1 MKLDEIKIIA
11 SRESA
16 STDLAN
22 RQRVSIPTTV
32 ANYKNLY
39 GTTTSNAIW
48 DFKGTGSV
56 VFENG
61 ETSLRLASAGQ
72 YHIMQSKEYHY
83 YVAGQPMKFDI
94 TGNHFQIV
102 SGLIKRVGCFSSNA
116 VAPYNS
122 NLDGIWFEA
131 NGVDSKYYFM
141 VYRRGTEVIKQEITP
156 PAGYDFFNFNY
167 LAIDFVWQGGRY
179 IRLSAQLPNG
189 EMTNFAFI
197 DYAQNYHLPFC
208 MMPYLPVRAEI
219 RSTTGTGQIDFIC
232 GAVNRDDG
240 TDKMEVRVRNTPYS
254 ATYTIANI
262 GTRYVLGAVR
272 KNVNFREAFAQVI
285 GGSVALTTADT
296 VLIEF
301 VKNPTL
307 TAGTLTY
314 SAIAESSIE
323 YAQGNGTQTIGATG
337 LNLGGFMASN
347 TSPLVINQD
356 NLLATLYGG
365 IDNTMDVIMMV
376 ATPITAGV
384 TLTNIINYKDLL

>member
-11 SRESA
+11 SREST

-22 RQRVSIPTTV
+22 RQRVTIPTTV

-39 GTTTSNAIW
+39 GTTTSNAVW
-48 DFKGTGSV
+48 DFKGTGST

-61 ETSLRLASAGQ
+61 ETSLRVTAGQ
-72 YHIMQSKEYHY
+72 YRVMQSKEYHY

-94 TGNHFQIV
+94 TGNHFQKDT
-102 SGLIKRVGCFSSNA
+102 GLIKRIGCFSSNA
-116 VAPYNS
+116 VAPYDS
-122 NLDGIWFEA
+122 NFDGIFFEA
-131 NGVDSKYYFM
+131 NGVDDKYWFK
-141 VYRRGTEVIKQEITP
+141 VYRRGTEVIKQEIIP

-167 LAIDFVWQGGRY
+167 LAIDYVWQGGRY

-189 EMTNFAFI
+189 EMTNLAFI
-197 DYAQNYHLPFC
+197 NYAQNYHLPFC
-208 MMPYLPVRAEI
+208 LMPYFPVRIEI
-219 RSTTGTGQIDFIC
+219 RSTTGVGQIDMIC
-232 GAVNRDDG
+232 AAVNRDDG
-240 TDKMEVRVRNTPYS
+240 TDKTEVRVRNTPYS
-254 ATYTIANI
+254 NVFTIANI

-285 GGSVALTTADT
+285 GGSVALTTSDS

-314 SAIAESSIE
+314 NAITESSIE
-323 YAQGNGTQTIGATG
+323 YAQGNGTQIIGNTG
-337 LNLGGFMASN
+337 LNIGAFMANNS
-347 TSPLVINQD
+347 SPITDKTD
-356 NLLATLYGG
+356 NLLSTLYGG

-376 ATPITAGV
+376 ATPITA
-384 TLTNIINYKDLL
+384 TITITNIINYKDLL

>member
-39 GTTTSNAIW
+39 GTVTSNAVW

-56 VFENG
+56 VYENG
-61 ETSLRLASAGQ
+61 ETSLRVTAGQ
-72 YHIMQSKEYHY
+72 YHVMQSKEYHY
-83 YVAGQPMKFDI
+83 YVAGQPMKFDF
-94 TGNHFQIV
+94 TGNHFQKET
-102 SGLIKRVGCFSSNA
+102 GLIKRIGCYSSNA
-116 VAPYNS
+116 VAPYS
-122 NLDGIWFEA
+122 STFDGMWFEA
-131 NGVDSKYYFM
+131 NGDDNKYWFKI
-141 VYRRGTEVIKQEITP
+141 YRKGTEVVKQEIIP
-156 PAGYDFFNFNY
+156 PVGYDFFMFNY
-167 LAIDFVWQGGRY
+167 LAIDYVWQGGRY

-189 EMTNFAFI
+189 EMINLSFI
-197 DYAQNYHLPFC
+197 NYAQNYHLPFC
-208 MMPYLPVRAEI
+208 AMPYFPARFEI
-219 RSTTGTGQIDFIC
+219 RSTTGVGQIDIIC
-232 GAVNRDDG
+232 CAVNRDDG
-240 TDKMEVRVRNTPYS
+240 TDKTEVRIRNTPYS
-254 ATYTIANI
+254 TVFTIASI
-262 GTRYVLGAVR
+262 GTRYVLGSLR
-272 KNVNFREAFAQVI
+272 KKATYREAFAQII
-285 GGSVALTTADT
+285 GGSVALTTSDT

-314 SAIAESSIE
+314 TAITESSCE
-323 YAQGNGTQTIGATG
+323 YAQGNGTQTIGNTG

-347 TSPLVINQD
+347 TAPVTGKED